1 VKLRTIAGVGG
12 LGALALLASMVRFV
26 PADQP
31 APVVQA
37 AAQLPPTA
45 RALEKVAQPHQQT
58 EGAPVA
64 PGEHPWLTVPVAGVP
79 RSKIVDT
86 WGQARDN
93 GLRPHHGTDIIAPG
107 GTPVVAAAPG
117 TVEKLFFSNGG
128 GGITL
133 YVRSP
138 DRLWSYYYAHLQG
151 YAPGVVEGMKVNA
164 GDLLGF
170 VGDTGNAGT
179 GNFHLHFGLSRMLVT
194 DRWWEGDPV
203 NAYPLLAGPA
213 PAR

>member
-1 VKLRTIAGVGG
+1 MMLRAVTGVAG
-12 LGALALLASMVRFV
+12 LAMLAFVVSIVRFV
-26 PADQP
+26 PADAPQP
-31 APVVQA
+31 VA
-37 AAQLPPTA
+37 ALPPTE
-45 RALEKVAQPHQQT
+45 RALAVIAQPPQQA

-64 PGEHPWLTVPVAGVP
+64 PGEHPLLTVPVAGVQ
-79 RSKIVDT
+79 RSKISDT
-86 WGQARDN
+86 WGQARGN
-93 GLRPHHGTDIIAPG
+93 GLRPHHGTDIMAPG

-151 YAPGVVEGMKVNA
+151 YAPGVIEGMKVNA

-179 GNFHLHFGLSRMLVT
+179 GNFHLHFGMSRMLAT
-194 DRWWEGDPV
+194 DRWWEGAPV
-203 NAYPLLAGPA
+203 NAYPLLAGKGTGG
-213 PAR
+213 